1 MISYLYCIDIHK
13 EYFDEIDED
22 SIFTR
27 NEECKHFEISMR
39 RISENFKFKK
49 YSLTIECKNC
59 NYSIKKNL
67 TKNEDNISYYCE
79 KCNMP
84 QICINFVYQNTMAM
98 DEESN
103 NLKKEKNN
111 NIEESSSN
119 RSTEYNSQIQ
129 SENGKNSKVF
139 STLPENPDQ
148 SNVSFNPVEQAQNE
162 KNKKA
167 PKKVFYTPATYNNN
181 PEVNNTDITKN
192 IYNTPE
198 QKLIEII
205 FMYNKKAKI
214 SLDMFEPLER
224 QCGIIKKTF
233 NIKNEKNINIIENSD
248 VIDLQKSPKDLN
260 WTSGMEMEI
269 EINN

>member
-1 MISYLYCIDIHK
+1 MISNLNCIDIHK

-84 QICINFVYQNTMAM
+84 QICINFVYQNTM
-98 DEESN
+98 
-103 NLKKEKNN
+103 
-111 NIEESSSN
+111 
-119 RSTEYNSQIQ
+119 
-129 SENGKNSKVF
+129 
-139 STLPENPDQ
+139 P
-148 SNVSFNPVEQAQNE
+148 
-162 KNKKA
+162 
-167 PKKVFYTPATYNNN
+167 
-181 PEVNNTDITKN
+181 ITQK

-198 QKLIEII
+198 QKEIEII
-205 FMYNKKAKI
+205 FKYINKKAKI
-214 SLDMFEPLER
+214 SLYMFEPLER